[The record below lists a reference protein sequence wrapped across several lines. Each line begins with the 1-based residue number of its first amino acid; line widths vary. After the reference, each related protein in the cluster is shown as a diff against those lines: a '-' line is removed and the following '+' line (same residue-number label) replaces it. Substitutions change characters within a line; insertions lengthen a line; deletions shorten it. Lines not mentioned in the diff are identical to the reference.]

1 MKKKI
6 ALMVSAAMLLPI
18 IPSAYAA
25 DADMEKILTEVK
37 ARIGNTDEY
46 DQFRSD
52 SYENNGHTIYQ
63 FSWSKEDGSESF
75 DISCNDEGVITNYS
89 TYDSAVSHSDT
100 KHIPC
105 LLYTSRCV

>member
-6 ALMVSAAMLLPI
+6 ALMVSAAMLFPI

-37 ARIGNTDEY
+37 ERIGNTDEY

-52 SYENNGHTIYQ
+52 SYENN
-63 FSWSKEDGSESF
+63 
-75 DISCNDEGVITNYS
+75 
-89 TYDSAVSHSDT
+89 
-100 KHIPC
+100 
-105 LLYTSRCV
+105 